1 MIFNLILLKKGCD
14 NMLKKEVTVQEFEK
28 LVNALD
34 NIEEPIIIK
43 RENKNDLVIISFE
56 EYKKKL
62 FLAELERKIE
72 EGEEDIKNNRVYNA
86 RAVFEELEE
95 KYGY

>member
-1 MIFNLILLKKGCD
+1 MQKKI
-14 NMLKKEVTVQEFEK
+14 TVAEIESTI
-28 LVNALD
+28 NEYD